1 MGQMEVHATATTDPG
16 TTLRSS
22 QIREEQ
28 AVEDERRA
36 GEARQQ
42 DAQADPGPT
51 VGKIVDI
58 ST

>member
-1 MGQMEVHATATTDPG
+1 MEVHATATTDPG